1 MKKDDLEYYKENII
15 ECKNLNDTFIDFV
28 YDYTLEEL
36 IAYMDDEMKETIIR
50 LSPSYYKLDDKW
62 YFNGEFQ
69 ELNDDEI
76 KEVIKS
82 YREDKI

>member
-15 ECKNLNDTFIDFV
+15 EFKNLNDTFIDFV